1 MADRC
6 DCRHREYTFA
16 MTSNRPHLAVLCAL
30 LLATAAC
37 TGVAPRPAA
46 TVPGPAAKAAPVAL
60 TEAFV
65 SDAHANEELDSL
77 ATWPTEDG
85 RLWVIATAKA
95 THRLKVFDGDTGA
108 FLRHAGSRGADPG
121 QFNRPNGIAVHGDL
135 VFVVERDNRRVQ
147 VLSLP
152 GFEPVG
158 AFGQAELRSPYGLWL
173 HETAPGELEV
183 FVTDSFM
190 QGERFDVVPPLD
202 ELDQRVRR
210 YRVTIDGEGGLV
222 ARDAGAFGST
232 RPDTALR
239 MVESIA
245 GDPAA
250 GRLLIADEDRRHRST
265 LYEYRMDGRATGRR
279 VPDASF
285 GAEAEG
291 IALWSC
297 PDGGG
302 YWVAVDQLMPL
313 AEFHLFRRDAL
324 TPVGSFRGGT
334 VSYTDGI
341 ALHATPTRA
350 FPGGALYAVH
360 GDRAVAAFDL
370 RDVVR
375 ALELDP
381 GCVE

>member
-1 MADRC
+1 MIP
-6 DCRHREYTFA
+6 T
-16 MTSNRPHLAVLCAL
+16 RPRLAVLCTM
-30 LLATAAC
+30 LLAAAAC
-37 TGVAPRPAA
+37 TGTAPRPDPPARPATAA
-46 TVPGPAAKAAPVAL
+46 TVAI

-65 SDAHANEELDSL
+65 TDAHANEQLDSL

-95 THRLKVFDGDTGA
+95 THRLKVFDGDTGEL
-108 FLRHAGSRGADPG
+108 LRDVGGRGDAPG
-121 QFNRPNGIAVHGDL
+121 RFNRPNGIAVHGDL

-147 VLSLP
+147 VLLLP
-152 GFEPVG
+152 TFEPVG
-158 AFGQAELRSPYGLWL
+158 QFGGAELRSPYGLWL
-173 HETAPGELEV
+173 HETGPGQLEV

-190 QGERFDVVPPLD
+190 LGERYDVVPPL
-202 ELDQRVRR
+202 EQLDQRVRR
-210 YRVTIDGEGGLV
+210 YRVTVDDQGGLL
-222 ARDAGAFGST
+222 AREAGSFGST
-232 RPDTALR
+232 QPDTALR

-245 GDPAA
+245 GDAAA

-265 LYEYRMDGRATGRR
+265 LYEYRFNGRATGRR
-279 VPDASF
+279 VPDTSF

-297 PDGGG
+297 PGGGG

-341 ALHATPTRA
+341 ALHAAPTRA

-360 GDRAVAAFDL
+360 ADRAVAAFDL
-370 RDVVR
+370 REVVD
-375 ALELDP
+375 ALRLDP
-381 GCVE
+381 GCVD

>member
-1 MADRC
+1 MTGRC
-6 DCRHREYTFA
+6 ARRHREYTFA
-16 MTSNRPHLAVLCAL
+16 MTSHRARLAALCTL
-30 LLATAAC
+30 LLAAVAC
-37 TGVAPRPAA
+37 TGTAPRPDLPAASTTAA
-46 TVPGPAAKAAPVAL
+46 TVAVA
-60 TEAFV
+60 EAFV
-65 SDAHANEELDSL
+65 SEAHANEDLDSL

-85 RLWVIATAKA
+85 GLWVIATAKA
-95 THRLKVFDGDTGA
+95 THRLKVFDGDTGD
-108 FLRHAGSRGADPG
+108 FLREVGTRGSAAG

-158 AFGQAELRSPYGLWL
+158 EFGHAELRSPYGLWL

-190 QGERFDVVPPLD
+190 LGERFDVVPPLEQLD
-202 ELDQRVRR
+202 ERVRR
-210 YRVTIDGEGGLV
+210 YRVMLDGVGGLL
-222 ARDAGAFGST
+222 ARDGGSFGST

-245 GDPAA
+245 GDAAA

-265 LYEYRMDGRATGRR
+265 LYEYRFDGRATGRR
-279 VPDASF
+279 VPDTSF

-297 PDGGG
+297 PGGGG

-313 AEFHLFRRDAL
+313 AEFHLFRREAL

-341 ALHATPTRA
+341 ALHAAPTRA

-360 GDRAVAAFDL
+360 ADRAVAAFDL
-370 RDVVR
+370 REVVN
-375 ALELDP
+375 ALRLDQ
-381 GCVE
+381 GCVD

>member
-1 MADRC
+1 
-6 DCRHREYTFA
+6 
-16 MTSNRPHLAVLCAL
+16 MTPRRSRIAALCTL
-30 LLATAAC
+30 LLATVAC
-37 TGVAPRPAA
+37 TGTAPRPGIPAASATAA
-46 TVPGPAAKAAPVAL
+46 TVAVA
-60 TEAFV
+60 EAFV
-65 SDAHANEELDSL
+65 SEAHENEELDSL

-85 RLWVIATAKA
+85 GLWVIATAKA
-95 THRLKVFDGDTGA
+95 THRLKVFDGDSGD
-108 FLRHAGSRGADPG
+108 FLREVGTRGSAAG

-158 AFGQAELRSPYGLWL
+158 EFGHAELRSPYGLWL

-190 QGERFDVVPPLD
+190 LGERFDVVPPLEQLD
-202 ELDQRVRR
+202 ERVRR
-210 YRVTIDGEGGLV
+210 YRVTVDGAGGLL
-222 ARDAGAFGST
+222 ARDGGSFGST

-245 GDPAA
+245 GDAA
-250 GRLLIADEDRRHRST
+250 A
-265 LYEYRMDGRATGRR
+265 GRR
-279 VPDASF
+279 VPDTSF

-291 IALWSC
+291 IALWNC
-297 PDGGG
+297 PGGGG

-341 ALHATPTRA
+341 ALHAAPTRA

-360 GDRAVAAFDL
+360 ADRAVAAFDL
-370 RDVVR
+370 REVVD
-375 ALELDP
+375 ALRLDQ
-381 GCVE
+381 GCVD